1 MSHVQELVDLLGL
14 EPIGVNCFRGRC
26 QDLGFK
32 HLFGGQVL
40 GQSLS
45 AASQTLNAGDWAPH
59 SLHAYFLRP
68 GNVTDSIEFEVD
80 CVRDGRSFAMRQITA
95 SQNGK
100 AILTMMCS
108 FQHPE
113 EGFAHQDKMPE
124 VQGPE
129 GLVSQLE
136 LSRMF
141 KDKFPERLRDIYT
154 ADKPIE
160 IRAIDPINI
169 FAPKKQDPI
178 KYVWMKADA
187 KLAEDPMLHT
197 NILTYATDFNL
208 IGTAMMPHGV
218 SFTQKDMQVASLD
231 HAIWFHRPVKI
242 DEWLLYALD
251 SPSASLGRGYCRG
264 QLFNQQGELVASVAQ
279 EGLIRKTD
287 LSNKPA
293 EIPAG
298 KSFEKQQ

>member
-1 MSHVQELVDLLGL
+1 MPHVQELVDLLRL
-14 EPIGVNCFRGRC
+14 EAIGVNRFRGHC

-32 HLFGGQVL
+32 NLFGGQVL

-45 AASQTLNAGDWAPH
+45 AASQTLPEGEWAPH

-68 GNVTDSIEFEVD
+68 GNVVDSIEFEVD

-100 AILTMMCS
+100 AILTMMAS

-113 EGFAHQDKMPE
+113 EGFEHQDKMPD

-129 GLVSQLE
+129 GLASQLE
-136 LSRMF
+136 LTRMF

-178 KYVWMKADA
+178 KYVWMKTDAPLADDA
-187 KLAEDPMLHT
+187 MLHAHV
-197 NILTYATDFNL
+197 LTYATDFNL
-208 IGTAMMPHGV
+208 IGTSMMPHGV
-218 SFTQKDMQVASLD
+218 SFAQRDMQVASLD
-231 HAIWFHRPVKI
+231 HAIWFHRPIKF
-242 DEWLLYALD
+242 DDWLLYALD
-251 SPSASLGRGYCRG
+251 SPSASSGRGLSRG
-264 QLFNQQGELVASVAQ
+264 QLFNRQGELVASVAQ
-279 EGLIRKTD
+279 EGLIRQIEVK
-287 LSNKPA
+287 
-293 EIPAG
+293 
-298 KSFEKQQ
+298 EKE

>member
-14 EPIGVNCFRGRC
+14 EPIGVNSFRGRC

-45 AASQTLNAGDWAPH
+45 AASQTLNSGDWAPH

-68 GNVTDSIEFEVD
+68 GNVIDSIEFEVD
-80 CVRDGRSFAMRQITA
+80 CVRDGRSFAMRQVTA

-113 EGFAHQDKMPE
+113 EGFEHQDKMPD

-141 KDKFPERLRDIYT
+141 KDKFPERVRDIYT

-160 IRAIDPINI
+160 IRVIDPVNI
-169 FAPKKQDPI
+169 FAPKKQDPT

-218 SFTQKDMQVASLD
+218 SFAQKDMQVASLD
-231 HAIWFHRPVKI
+231 HAIWFHRPVKV

-279 EGLIRKTD
+279 EGLIRKID
-287 LSNKPA
+287 LPNKPA
-293 EIPAG
+293 EIPAR
-298 KSFEKQQ
+298 KSFEK

>member
-1 MSHVQELVDLLGL
+1 MAHVQELVDLLEL
-14 EPIGVNCFRGRC
+14 EAIGANRFRGRC

-32 HLFGGQVL
+32 NLFGGQVL

-45 AASQTLNAGDWAPH
+45 AASQTLPAGEWSPH

-68 GNVTDSIEFEVD
+68 GNVVDSIEFEVD

-100 AILTMMCS
+100 AILIMMAS

-113 EGFAHQDKMPE
+113 EGFEHQDAMPD
-124 VQGPE
+124 VKGPE

-141 KDKFPERLRDIYT
+141 KDKFPESVRDIYT

-160 IRAIDPINI
+160 MRAIDPINI

-187 KLAEDPMLHT
+187 PIGADSMVHAHV
-197 NILTYATDFNL
+197 LTYATDFNL
-208 IGTAMMPHGV
+208 IGTSLMPHGV
-218 SFTQKDMQVASLD
+218 SFTQRDMQVASLD
-231 HAIWFHRPVKI
+231 HAIWFHRAIKF
-242 DEWLLYALD
+242 DDWLLYALD
-251 SPSASLGRGYCRG
+251 SPSASSGRGFCRG
-264 QLFNQQGELVASVAQ
+264 QIFNQQGDLVASVAQ
-279 EGLIRKTD
+279 EGLIRKVE
-287 LSNKPA
+287 LAEKNK
-293 EIPAG
+293 
-298 KSFEKQQ
+298 S

>member
-1 MSHVQELVDLLGL
+1 MPHVQELIDLLRL
-14 EPIGVNCFRGRC
+14 EPIGVNRFRGQC
-26 QDLGFK
+26 EDLGFRN
-32 HLFGGQVL
+32 LFGGQVL

-45 AASQTLNAGDWAPH
+45 AASQTLPEGEWAPH

-68 GNVTDSIEFEVD
+68 GNVVDSIEFEVD

-95 SQNGK
+95 SQKGK

-113 EGFAHQDKMPE
+113 EGFEHQDKMPD
-124 VQGPE
+124 VKGPD
-129 GLVSQLE
+129 GVLSQLE

-141 KDKFPERLRDIYT
+141 KDKFPESVRDIYT

-178 KYVWMKADA
+178 KHVWMKADA
-187 KLAEDPMLHT
+187 PLADDPMLHAYV
-197 NILTYATDFNL
+197 LAYATDFNL

-218 SFTQKDMQVASLD
+218 SFAQKNMQVASLD
-231 HAIWFHRPVKI
+231 HAIWFHRPVKV
-242 DEWLLYALD
+242 DDWLLYSLD
-251 SPSASLGRGYCRG
+251 SPSASSGRGYCRG
-264 QLFNQQGELVASVAQ
+264 QLFNQKGELVASVAQ
-279 EGLIRKTD
+279 EGLIRQVD
-287 LSNKPA
+287 LP
-293 EIPAG
+293 E
-298 KSFEKQQ
+298 KSKEK

>member
-1 MSHVQELVDLLGL
+1 MPHVQELVDLLKL
-14 EPIGVNCFRGRC
+14 EAIGVNRFRGHC

-32 HLFGGQVL
+32 NLFGGQVL
-40 GQSLS
+40 GQTLS
-45 AASQTLNAGDWAPH
+45 AASQTLSEGEWAPH

-68 GNVTDSIEFEVD
+68 GNVVDSIEFEVD

-100 AILTMMCS
+100 AILTMMAS

-113 EGFAHQDKMPE
+113 EGFDHQDKMPD

-129 GLVSQLE
+129 GLLSQLE

-141 KDKFPERLRDIYT
+141 KEKFPESVRDIYT

-187 KLAEDPMLHT
+187 PLADDHMLHA
-197 NILTYATDFNL
+197 NVLTYATDFNL

-218 SFTQKDMQVASLD
+218 SFAQRDMQVASLD
-231 HAIWFHRPVKI
+231 HAIWFHRPIKF
-242 DEWLLYALD
+242 DDWMLYVLD
-251 SPSASLGRGYCRG
+251 SPSASSGRGFCRG

-279 EGLIRKTD
+279 EGLIRKID
-287 LSNKPA
+287 VAKK
-293 EIPAG
+293 E
-298 KSFEKQQ
+298 